1 MGTNYKRGDT
11 ARGDAYGVG
20 GFIAAVVIGGIA
32 WAIGGPAAGTAVYV
46 ATFGRTSAMAAEP
59 QWPYSYI
66 IKSYFVKWRVKV
78 LIFK

>member
-1 MGTNYKRGDT
+1 MVSNYNRGDT

-46 ATFGRTSAMAAEP
+46 ATFGGTSAMAAEP
-59 QWPYSYI
+59 QTPNRR
-66 IKSYFVKWRVKV
+66 K
-78 LIFK
+78 